1 MRTHAQGFEE
11 APKDMRKNHT
21 PLLTTVLMFIL
32 CTTILVGAT
41 TAYFTENVQVT
52 GNVVQSGNLKAGM
65 DWTDSLVPDA
75 NGQISWID
83 AADEKAAE
91 NKIFNYSQWEPGF
104 TAVRYIRIRNEGRLA
119 FQYQLNILSSEAPK
133 AGPNLM
139 DVIDVYYGVVPE
151 QVMQEDGTLFPS
163 THVKDYA
170 DFDAFT
176 QALGLEKMGTLSQLN
191 ANTGKTWGVMLP
203 ESGADLTLVPEENR
217 ETAYIGSEQFC
228 IVLHMQES
236 AGNEYQKLDMGEGFQ
251 LQLNATQ
258 YTYESDSFGS
268 DYDAEA
274 KSELP
279 TYAGPVTATASIA
292 DKVDSESKLME
303 AITLSSGDVSATVP
317 AGAKVVANATSL
329 TLRITPLTDSSADI
343 NLTDSEETASYDVH
357 VEGLA
362 ADNAVPLIVHM
373 GEVLP
378 KGLNMGN
385 YGLYHVESNI
395 SNPMTLVDAVAALTA
410 HNQFAYDPATGEVTV
425 AMATFS
431 EVAVVADTVN
441 VWNGTVATSFAAGDG
456 TETTPYIIAN
466 ADQLAYMGERVSNDN
481 TNYGSAYYK
490 LISNINIGGVDNYK
504 TNGRQVLFYPIGYNK
519 VGGTTTDKGNWY
531 TYGGSFKG
539 IFDGNGHTITGIYQ
553 NTWAMVGDYSGTYY
567 NDAMGLFGYVNGG
580 TVKNLTIDSFYSEG
594 EFAPTGCVTAYAAGN
609 ATFENIA
616 ITNSHPQTYNTG
628 VAGIVGWD
636 NGGDTDA
643 EASNFTFK
651 NITVD
656 STNTVS
662 ALWGS
667 WDVGAAGLLGYL
679 GEYSTAELNNCHV
692 SATID
697 VYNDVCGNYQYYW
710 YRYCGMLIGTVDK
723 TKDDGSLD
731 LSNITATNCTV
742 NFGDRHEYYYCEFV
756 KNSLASYTHDHQFS
770 RIDHSELNFTDSNG
784 NGRVDT
790 NEVETVTGCTHDHA
804 SAGYESKDINGDG
817 VVDSNMPLE
826 DKQAVHI
833 PFYQIFGGYG
843 WGVNGY
849 DIDTLPNLDINADQK
864 GVEDNDIEDSSE
876 KFATA
881 NTAKDTYTTG
891 TTVSIGDLFTANSN
905 ATTAIDVDNVQV
917 TVSPVNGSTA
927 GGTYTA
933 NTTDWTQGRL
943 TFSGLGQA
951 TITITDY
958 YYCTPTTI
966 TVTVAEPASVDKFA
980 PNDNLAFAH
989 TTEGGTVEKT
999 LGDIFTAIDGMN
1011 IVSSTVEVTID
1022 GGSCSYTPNTIDWTQ
1037 GTLAFTGIGEV
1048 SISITDNDYCN
1059 TATATVTIT
1068 EPTPVDKFALVF
1080 ENTDKYLYRVGNA
1093 NTVALGSLFKAI
1105 DGVDIGNVTIN
1116 VEALNGAGV
1125 SGTYSA
1131 NASDWT
1137 KGTIQF
1143 SGTGPVQVT
1152 IDDDAY
1158 ANALSL
1164 YLEVVDATNVTAY
1177 TSLGN
1182 RNSVLLNDITM
1193 SSGGSYYLS
1202 GATLYGNGFTFD
1214 VTDGAY
1220 SGTGSVSN
1228 NYLISLNNANL
1239 DNVKIVGAVYTSY
1252 GAQAANDY
1260 NRPVVLS
1267 TGSNTITN
1275 SYISNCAAPIRVKDG
1290 NLEIVNSTLKG
1301 GNFANLDIRGGHVIL
1316 DHVTTINQ
1324 VNGNDTAED
1333 GTVVVG
1339 LGVVVYYENVLSTTT
1354 VEIKNGVTQYNH
1366 LSETQ
1371 AETYITDDTAS
1382 TLVSAMFNSDYSAV
1396 QYNDGSDTW
1405 VNTGILSMTGA
1416 VGDDNISDV
1425 GGYVE
1430 ASPSMTG
1437 VTGYLHTKKPDATS
1451 IAATVPAYTT
1461 AGQGAIAPSYSFDY
1475 TTKNYVAKADGSN
1488 DYCYENNGTVLI
1500 SMDEG
1505 DTFAWDTSILT
1516 ATKNGQTLDYTV
1528 FMDGADYTGKSI
1540 AFNTAGDYTVEY
1552 TYIDSN
1558 NYDVVEEGVTPYNKT
1573 YTKTVNITVAVIKA
1587 TTKHAEF
1594 TFGSSNQAT
1603 EKITVGNNTYI
1614 SATDVSHDNSTWSY
1628 ITVGSTKIYYPI
1640 VEATIVDKKVAY
1652 FNVFKNIVTI
1662 TDYAD
1667 GGTGAAVTYNSSTT
1681 TMPSGLTVVKGIY
1694 KAFADI
1700 SSNWS
1705 TLNDTALTLS
1715 DASNV
1720 FKYAGSASASATPT
1734 TYNDALCFAS
1744 PEVTNSR
1751 DEYITMVQYSY
1762 TDATNTT
1769 YYYYVGYHMAEKG
1782 DGSCLTPDTL
1792 ITLADG
1798 AQTRVDSLTGDEQL
1812 LVWNM
1817 ETGALDSAPIMFI
1830 DNDAEAE
1837 YEVIHLYFSDGTD
1850 VKVIYEHGFWDYDLN
1865 RYVYLDE
1872 NAAQYLGHS
1881 FFKRSGNGGEKV
1893 TLTSVVI
1900 ETETTTAWS
1909 PVTADHLCYF
1919 VNGMLSMPG
1928 GVGGLFNIFDVD
1940 PATMT
1945 YDMEAMARD
1954 IETYGLFTYEEL
1966 AEICPALTEEMFEA
1980 AGGAYLKVSIGKGN
1994 LTMDELVN
2002 MINRY
2007 AKFF

>member
-11 APKDMRKNHT
+11 APKDMRKNRT

-176 QALGLEKMGTLSQLN
+176 QALGLEKMGALSQLN

-203 ESGADLTLVPEENR
+203 ESGADLTLVPEEDR

-329 TLRITPLTDSSADI
+329 TLRITPLTASSADI
-343 NLTDSEETASYDVH
+343 NLTDSEKTASYDVH

-362 ADNAVPLIVHM
+362 ADNAVPVIVRM

-395 SNPMTLVDAVAALTA
+395 SNPMTLVDSVAALTA

-643 EASNFTFK
+643 EASNFTFQ

-817 VVDSNMPLE
+817 VVDSNMLLE

-927 GGTYTA
+927 GGTYIA

-980 PNDNLAFAH
+980 
-989 TTEGGTVEKT
+989 
-999 LGDIFTAIDGMN
+999 
-1011 IVSSTVEVTID
+1011 
-1022 GGSCSYTPNTIDWTQ
+1022 
-1037 GTLAFTGIGEV
+1037 
-1048 SISITDNDYCN
+1048 
-1059 TATATVTIT
+1059 
-1068 EPTPVDKFALVF
+1068 LVF

-1093 NTVALGSLFKAI
+1093 NAVALGALFTGTNNVVSNDVTVTVEAI
-1105 DGVDIGNVTIN
+1105 DNTDVGLEKDS
-1116 VEALNGAGV
+1116 GA
-1125 SGTYSA
+1125 
-1131 NASDWT
+1131 NSDWT
-1137 KGTIQF
+1137 ARTLDF
-1143 SGTGPVQVT
+1143 YGTGPIKVT
-1152 IDDDAY
+1152 ITDNNY
-1158 ANALSL
+1158 CIPTEL
-1164 YLEVVDATNVTAY
+1164 YLEVVNAKNTTTAASATANNV
-1177 TSLGN
+1177 
-1182 RNSVLLNDITM
+1182 VLLNDI
-1193 SSGGSYYLS
+1193 SGTFTVSNGN
-1202 GATLYGNGFTFD
+1202 TFYGNGFKITCSGNGSYGSKALSYGFIT
-1214 VTDGAY
+1214 VSDG
-1220 SGTGSVSN
+1220 G
-1228 NYLISLNNANL
+1228 IL
-1239 DNVKIVGAVYTSY
+1239 DNVQVICDIFPESYLYTGEMTADSSGKYPYAYSAIAITGNSTISNSYVY
-1252 GAQAANDY
+1252 GARNNIFVGSGNITIENTVTECGSLANIQIKSSDAY
-1260 NRPVVLS
+1260 TV
-1267 TGSNTITN
+1267 
-1275 SYISNCAAPIRVKDG
+1275 
-1290 NLEIVNSTLKG
+1290 TL
-1301 GNFANLDIRGGHVIL
+1301 D
-1316 DHVTTINQ
+1316 DVTTIQYQTTSSYN
-1324 VNGNDTAED
+1324 TSK
-1333 GTVVVG
+1333 TVLG
-1339 LGVVVYYENVLSTTT
+1339 FGVVVVDNESASNPTIKLTGDLKQYNWVTNADTAVSNTYAKTAITEALKVSDYQHTINNITT
-1354 VEIKNGVTQYNH
+1354 VN
-1366 LSETQ
+1366 
-1371 AETYITDDTAS
+1371 
-1382 TLVSAMFNSDYSAV
+1382 M
-1396 QYNDGSDTW
+1396 
-1405 VNTGILSMTGA
+1405 GIA
-1416 VGDDNISDV
+1416 
-1425 GGYVE
+1425 
-1430 ASPSMTG
+1430 
-1437 VTGYLHTKKPDATS
+1437 YL
-1451 IAATVPAYTT
+1451 
-1461 AGQGAIAPSYSFDY
+1461 
-1475 TTKNYVAKADGSN
+1475 
-1488 DYCYENNGTVLI
+1488 
-1500 SMDEG
+1500 
-1505 DTFAWDTSILT
+1505 
-1516 ATKNGQTLDYTV
+1516 NGQTATCIDKRTNISTIPYKLSSISMSGQSGQVY
-1528 FMDGADYTGKSI
+1528 SI
-1540 AFNTAGDYTVEY
+1540 A
-1552 TYIDSN
+1552 
-1558 NYDVVEEGVTPYNKT
+1558 
-1573 YTKTVNITVAVIKA
+1573 
-1587 TTKHAEF
+1587 
-1594 TFGSSNQAT
+1594 
-1603 EKITVGNNTYI
+1603 
-1614 SATDVSHDNSTWSY
+1614 
-1628 ITVGSTKIYYPI
+1628 GST
-1640 VEATIVDKKVAY
+1640 
-1652 FNVFKNIVTI
+1652 I
-1662 TDYAD
+1662 TAD
-1667 GGTGAAVTYNSSTT
+1667 SRY
-1681 TMPSGLTVVKGIY
+1681 
-1694 KAFADI
+1694 
-1700 SSNWS
+1700 
-1705 TLNDTALTLS
+1705 
-1715 DASNV
+1715 DASTDGIIP
-1720 FKYAGSASASATPT
+1720 YTPKT
-1734 TYNDALCFAS
+1734 NRPTLPTRELHIQKSHWRYNPS
-1744 PEVTNSR
+1744 
-1751 DEYITMVQYSY
+1751 
-1762 TDATNTT
+1762 
-1769 YYYYVGYHMAEKG
+1769 
-1782 DGSCLTPDTL
+1782 
-1792 ITLADG
+1792 
-1798 AQTRVDSLTGDEQL
+1798 
-1812 LVWNM
+1812 
-1817 ETGALDSAPIMFI
+1817 
-1830 DNDAEAE
+1830 
-1837 YEVIHLYFSDGTD
+1837 
-1850 VKVIYEHGFWDYDLN
+1850 
-1865 RYVYLDE
+1865 
-1872 NAAQYLGHS
+1872 
-1881 FFKRSGNGGEKV
+1881 
-1893 TLTSVVI
+1893 
-1900 ETETTTAWS
+1900 
-1909 PVTADHLCYF
+1909 
-1919 VNGMLSMPG
+1919 
-1928 GVGGLFNIFDVD
+1928 
-1940 PATMT
+1940 
-1945 YDMEAMARD
+1945 
-1954 IETYGLFTYEEL
+1954 
-1966 AEICPALTEEMFEA
+1966 
-1980 AGGAYLKVSIGKGN
+1980 
-1994 LTMDELVN
+1994 
-2002 MINRY
+2002 
-2007 AKFF
+2007 